1 MFLQIGKGLLPPTRF
16 LYDMAQNKSETPKGR
31 GRPRAYDPQAT
42 LQQALGVFWSTGYA
56 GASLDSIATA
66 AGMNRPSLYAAFG
79 DKHALYIKALE
90 QYWESAAAAMH
101 DALTHPDL
109 PLADALMGLYEG
121 QLAIYFSG
129 DGQPRGCFAIGTATT
144 EAVEDPQIRE
154 VLADRLGRLDA
165 DLEARLRV
173 AIDKEELRSDC
184 DPAALAILASSLLH
198 SISIRARAG
207 NSREDLTALA
217 RNAVKVICGG

>member
-1 MFLQIGKGLLPPTRF
+1 
-16 LYDMAQNKSETPKGR
+16 LYDMAQNKSTEGKSR
-31 GRPRAYDPQAT
+31 GRPRAYDPQTA
-42 LQQALGVFWSTGYA
+42 LQQALGVFWNTGYS

-90 QYWESAAAAMH
+90 QYWEFAAASMH
-101 DALTHPDL
+101 EALTNLDL
-109 PLADALMGLYEG
+109 PLAEALQRFYEG
-121 QLAIYFSG
+121 QLSIYFSG

-154 VLADRLGRLDA
+154 VLSDRLSRLDA
-165 DLEARLRV
+165 DLEIRLQ
-173 AIDKEELRSDC
+173 AAKATGELKDTA
-184 DPAALAILASSLLH
+184 DPAALAVLASSVLH

-207 NSREDLTALA
+207 KSRTELTELA
-217 RNAVKVICGG
+217 RNAIRVICGE

>member
-1 MFLQIGKGLLPPTRF
+1 
-16 LYDMAQNKSETPKGR
+16 MAQIKSSEGKGR
-31 GRPRAYDPQAT
+31 GRPRAYDPQTA
-42 LQQALGVFWSTGYA
+42 LQQALGVFWSIGYS

-90 QYWESAAAAMH
+90 QYWEFAAAAMQE
-101 DALTHPDL
+101 ALTNHEL
-109 PLADALMGLYEG
+109 TLREALTQFYEG

-144 EAVEDPQIRE
+144 EAVEDVQIRE
-154 VLADRLGRLDA
+154 VLADRLSRLDA
-165 DLEARLRV
+165 DLETRLRV
-173 AIDKEELRSDC
+173 AVAKGELRDDV
-184 DPAALAILASSLLH
+184 DPAALAVLASSLLH

-207 NSREDLTALA
+207 KSREELTGLA
-217 RNAVKVICGG
+217 RNAVSVICGA